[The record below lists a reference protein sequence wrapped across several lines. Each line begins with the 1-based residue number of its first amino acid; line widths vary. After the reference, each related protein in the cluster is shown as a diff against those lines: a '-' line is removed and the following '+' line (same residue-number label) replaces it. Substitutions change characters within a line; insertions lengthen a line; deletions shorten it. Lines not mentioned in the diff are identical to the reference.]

1 MKILFIGWN
10 GWGHV
15 NPTLSLINQLLKDN
29 EVFYLNSS
37 YYTNIVKTMGA
48 KVIINKYMN
57 LVYKFFQPDGFQLSK
72 TSENVFLQRV
82 SQFYCNLDYLDVLL
96 GQVKKIVVEL
106 EPDLIMHDSCAHVVK
121 YLCNS
126 INIPRVTI
134 STLFAITREM
144 FLVEDGLFENLY
156 NLRLSSTVKEVLN
169 KVDEMAYVSKN
180 KNGYF
185 YDYFDG
191 FSSKGDLNLV
201 FTSREFQPYTY
212 LLDQTYKF
220 MGNDL
225 RYRSKREN
233 RLQLKV
239 PNKKY
244 ILLSLGSCL
253 CGVESYK
260 KFYCEFMN
268 YFEMY
273 NAIFILVKGEMNFD
287 DIEKIPHNFLV
298 YRSVPQL
305 SVLAQVDLLITHGG
319 FNSISE
325 AIINQVPMIVIP
337 QIGDQFMNANQVKK
351 HNMGIVNCYENI
363 NFVELEKNINEILN
377 NSQYGKATKEIA
389 ETYLATG
396 QNDYAIKVIC
406 DHVKNKKR
414 RRI

>member
-15 NPTLSLINQLLKDN
+15 NPTLSLINQLLRDN

-37 YYTNIVKTMGA
+37 RYTDIVNAMGA
-48 KVIINKYMN
+48 KVVINKYMN

-72 TSENVFLQRV
+72 MSENVFLQRV
-82 SQFYCNLDYLDVLL
+82 SQFYCNLDYLYVLL
-96 GQVKKIVVEL
+96 GQVKKIIVEL
-106 EPDLIMHDSCAHVVK
+106 EPDLVMHDSCAHVVK
-121 YLCNS
+121 YLCNG
-126 INIPRVTI
+126 INIPRATI

-144 FLVEDGLFENLY
+144 FFVEDGLFENLY
-156 NLRLSSTVKEVLN
+156 NLRLSSTVKEVLK

-201 FTSREFQPYTY
+201 FTSREFQPYPY

-220 MGNDL
+220 IGNDL

-239 PNKKY
+239 TNKKY

-260 KFYCEFMN
+260 KFYYEFMN
-268 YFEMY
+268 YFGTY
-273 NAIFILVKGEMNFD
+273 DAIFILVIGEMNFS
-287 DIEKIPHNFLV
+287 DIGKIPHNFFV

-305 SVLAQVDLLITHGG
+305 SVLAQVDLFITHGG

-363 NFVELEKNINEILN
+363 NFVELEKNMNEILN
-377 NSQYGKATKEIA
+377 NPQYGKSTKEIA
-389 ETYLATG
+389 ETYFATD
-396 QNDYAIKVIC
+396 QNDYAIKAIC
-406 DHVKNKKR
+406 DYVKNEKR